1 MPETCEFLDECG
13 FFLNFKSN
21 SEVLKQ
27 GWVRMFCKNK
37 EKSEK
42 CERKIVR
49 RGSGKPPADNMALT
63 GRLL

>member
-27 GWVRMFCKNK
+27 GWVRMFCENKKNLK
-37 EKSEK
+37 MRAENSQKR
-42 CERKIVR
+42 ERK
-49 RGSGKPPADNMALT
+49 AA
-63 GRLL
+63 GRQHGPDR